1 MFLVTG
7 CWCCACGFECG
18 LMLLRICLGF
28 DFVGCVLQV
37 LGYLI
42 LFLDV
47 R

>member
-1 MFLVTG
+1 
-7 CWCCACGFECG
+7 
-18 LMLLRICLGF
+18 MLLRICLGF

-42 LFLDV
+42 LFLDA